1 MNEKALVRV
10 TRATSARTA
19 SFPMW
24 QGASRLSASSNRI
37 ERCRQ
42 ARGRG
47 PRSRP
52 LGTHLPAGALERWS
66 VELLEHRSAANDARV
81 RSVGHFSNGCSI
93 VFPHLQSVQAAPHY
107 LRRRSGRCASR
118 RSRAEWRCGS
128 FTIRTT
134 RAVSV
139 PPPLTPARDFIHSLG
154 LPVRAISGVPDR
166 RLDLAPSPRH
176 ADERSDRQVLWPRT
190 ASS

>member
-1 MNEKALVRV
+1 MVNEKALVRV

-24 QGASRLSASSNRI
+24 QGASWLSASSNRI

-52 LGTHLPAGALERWS
+52 LGTHLPAGALERRAS
-66 VELLEHRSAANDARV
+66 RTPLRGQRCPGALRGSLFERMFH
-81 RSVGHFSNGCSI
+81 SI
-93 VFPHLQSVQAAPHY
+93 SHLQSVQAAPHY

-128 FTIRTT
+128 FTMRTT
-134 RAVSV
+134 RAVPV
-139 PPPLTPARDFIHSLG
+139 PPPPTPARDFIHSLG

-176 ADERSDRQVLWPRT
+176 ADERSDRQVLGPRT

>member
-1 MNEKALVRV
+1 MRRYGATKLVNEKALVRE
-10 TRATSARTA
+10 TRAASARTA

-24 QGASRLSASSNRI
+24 QGASWLSASSNRI

-52 LGTHLPAGALERWS
+52 LGTRLPAGALERRAS
-66 VELLEHRSAANDARV
+66 RTPLRGQRCPGALRGSLFERMF
-81 RSVGHFSNGCSI
+81 HF
-93 VFPHLQSVQAAPHY
+93 FPHLQSVQAAPHY

-118 RSRAEWRCGS
+118 RSRA
-128 FTIRTT
+128 
-134 RAVSV
+134 VPV
-139 PPPLTPARDFIHSLG
+139 PPPPTPARDFTHSLG

-176 ADERSDRQVLWPRT
+176 ADERSDRRVLWPRT